1 MGGHPVKEVDKK
13 LEKMRNFLDMEI
25 FIVVVVSAWVA
36 VDWYMSSVTGK
47 PSIAVDVALVLFI
60 IIFILSIV
68 MLKVVTKYKN
78 QEGVKNKQGQ

>member
-1 MGGHPVKEVDKK
+1 MKEANKK

-25 FIVVVVSAWVA
+25 FLVVVVSAWVA
-36 VDWYMSSVTGK
+36 VDWYMSCATGK
-47 PSIAVDVALVLFI
+47 SSIVVVVALVLFI

-78 QEGVKNKQGQ
+78 QEGVKNEQGQ